1 MSLRIG
7 IVGCGKIADGH
18 AEVIRN
24 LPAAKLVSVCDLE
37 PILAEQLA
45 VRFEVPH
52 WYADLTTM
60 LETERL
66 DVLHITT
73 PPAAHLAITCQAV
86 KAGCHVFLEK
96 PLAPCLAQCT
106 AIVDA
111 VRAAGKQLS
120 INYWPNFE
128 DTSLELQDYV
138 ASGQL
143 GEPVHI
149 ESFIGYDLAGEYGQ
163 ALMRDPNHWVHQ
175 LPGKLFQNMMDHMFN
190 RITPYLPAVEPELQV
205 TAFRARPAL
214 PGDAT
219 DSLLDELRVS
229 LQAGT
234 VTAFATLSCHAR
246 PVANTLRIYG
256 TKNSVALDYNRRTF
270 VVEASQK
277 YPSALGRLIPPFQM
291 ARRYFHQGATNLR
304 AFRRSQFHFFA
315 GMSTLLTQFYQ
326 AIIEDLPA
334 PISSDEMLRVAK
346 LMDAVNVRAYPERP
360 RGEL

>member
-24 LPAAKLVSVCDLE
+24 LPAATLVSVCDLE
-37 PILAEQLA
+37 PIIAEQLA

-52 WYADLTTM
+52 WYSDLAKM
-60 LETERL
+60 LQMERL

-73 PPAAHLAITCQAV
+73 PPAAHLSITRQAV

-106 AIVDA
+106 AIVEA
-111 VRAAGKQLS
+111 VRAARKRLS

-128 DTSLELQDYV
+128 SASLELQDYV
-138 ASGQL
+138 ASGLL
-143 GEPVHI
+143 GKPIHI

-163 ALMRDPNHWVHQ
+163 ALMRDPDHWVHQ

-190 RITPYLPAVEPELQV
+190 RITPYLPELDPEIQV
-205 TAFRARPAL
+205 TAFRARTTL
-214 PGDAT
+214 REDVT
-219 DSLLDELRVS
+219 DSMFDELRVS
-229 LQAGT
+229 LRAGM
-234 VTAFATLSCHAR
+234 VTAFASLSCHAR

-256 TKNSVALDYNRRTF
+256 TKNTVELDYNRRTLI
-270 VVEASQK
+270 VEAGQQF
-277 YPSALGRLIPPFQM
+277 PSAIGRLIPPFQM
-291 ARRYFHQGATNLR
+291 ARRYFHQGMANLS

-315 GMSTLLTQFYQ
+315 GMSTLLTRFYQ
-326 AIIEDLPA
+326 SIVEDDLPP
-334 PISSDEMLRVAK
+334 PISFDEVLRVAK
-346 LMDAVNVRAYPERP
+346 LMDAVIHRIYPEAEP
-360 RGEL
+360 